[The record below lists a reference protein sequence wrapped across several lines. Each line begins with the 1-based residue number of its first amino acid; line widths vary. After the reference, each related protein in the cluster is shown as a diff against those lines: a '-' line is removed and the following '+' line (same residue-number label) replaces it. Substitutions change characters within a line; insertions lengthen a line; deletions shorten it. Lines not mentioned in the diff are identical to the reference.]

1 MVKIE
6 SKRQTMFPRSHED
19 ADMQDVGG
27 TNSEKHY
34 DRT

>member
-27 TNSEKHY
+27 TNSVTEH
-34 DRT
+34 R